1 MADCIFCKIGSGEIP
16 TNMVYEDELIC
27 AFNDLSPQAPAHA
40 LIIPK
45 KHIESLDAATEED
58 AEILAHMLLKVKEVA
73 KILGIENGYRCVMNT
88 GEDGGQTVKHLHIH
102 LLGKKAMGWPP
113 FPEE

>member
-1 MADCIFCKIGSGEIP
+1 MADCIFCKIANGEIP

-27 AFNDLSPQAPAHA
+27 AFNDLSPQAPVHT

-58 AEILAHMLLKVKEVA
+58 AKILSHMLLKVKDIAA
-73 KILGIENGYRCVMNT
+73 KLGIENGYRCVINT
-88 GEDGGQTVKHLHIH
+88 GEDGGQSVKHLHIH
-102 LLGKKAMGWPP
+102 LLGKKVMGWPP

>member
-1 MADCIFCKIGSGEIP
+1 
-16 TNMVYEDELIC
+16 
-27 AFNDLSPQAPAHA
+27 
-40 LIIPK
+40 
-45 KHIESLDAATEED
+45 
-58 AEILAHMLLKVKEVA
+58 
-73 KILGIENGYRCVMNT
+73 MNT